1 MYVLV
6 RHAFSKKLDLSTSVF
21 GELCRLVLKLWIL
34 TTPGVPLPL
43 IAAVPQVDAGPW
55 RWGVVGVW
63 YMFMYIWR
71 AFIYLSCIKL
81 KQWFQFPQVLRPFH
95 MFLPALYKWLKHI
108 LSLAKLWADIA
119 FLHIRIK
126 NIHVYYTCTKIFNS
140 SMVKFQSIRLFW

>member
-1 MYVLV
+1 MAVNMFFCYICTRPFRIQVYMIFLCIYVLV
-6 RHAFSKKLDLSTSVF
+6 RHAFSNKLDLSTSVF

-108 LSLAKLWADIA
+108 LSLA
-119 FLHIRIK
+119 
-126 NIHVYYTCTKIFNS
+126 CTNCGLTS
-140 SMVKFQSIRLFW
+140 LFYI